1 MHHPHLPLS
10 TRDSLS
16 EDDRL
21 SSQNSENQKF
31 LTNNN
36 SRNSST
42 RSNTFE
48 IGIHNINNIQSSINP
63 NPLNSKKN
71 IHNKQM
77 NNANNHIN
85 GKTNQNTN
93 QNTNKLLSPIAQAK
107 KPTKQNKTRN
117 GYNNNN
123 EFDNENK
130 ETNEHKSIQTS
141 TKQPYL
147 STQNTISSEQVDDL
161 SDLPNKQIHQFNK
174 KMRVESSSTL
184 TTGSPSLRSNEF
196 KYNKSVDSSN
206 IIKPSEYKKRS
217 KNNVLSESNTREN
230 TPNNNNENDNDV
242 VEIMKYSKSK
252 PSVRLE
258 HIDDTA
264 DIPIDN
270 IDNNEHKYEPHTHTH
285 TNDNNKNDKDK
296 KKDKPKNKCWKCC
309 KWYRSCVNRYSECA
323 DNSICCKKFKDLQ
336 KLGRKYITTSKWFK
350 VIILLAILGNCAFIA
365 LEEPTKPVDT
375 PRNTMVKKA
384 ENVFAAIF
392 TVEMIIKM
400 FSNGL
405 FGYHMDDNSESS
417 IEKERNQNKLAEN
430 TNKNNNNREISRD
443 QINEIDNNKRRASF
457 NDLE

>member
-1 MHHPHLPLS
+1 MSMQIPP
-10 TRDSLS
+10 SLIPVALAHQS
-16 EDDRL
+16 H
-21 SSQNSENQKF
+21 
-31 LTNNN
+31 
-36 SRNSST
+36 
-42 RSNTFE
+42 
-48 IGIHNINNIQSSINP
+48 IHQYIHQVK

-270 IDNNEHKYEPHTHTH
+270 IDNNEHKYEPHT
-285 TNDNNKNDKDK
+285 K
-296 KKDKPKNKCWKCC
+296 
-309 KWYRSCVNRYSECA
+309 
-323 DNSICCKKFKDLQ
+323 
-336 KLGRKYITTSKWFK
+336 
-350 VIILLAILGNCAFIA
+350 
-365 LEEPTKPVDT
+365 
-375 PRNTMVKKA
+375 
-384 ENVFAAIF
+384 
-392 TVEMIIKM
+392 
-400 FSNGL
+400 
-405 FGYHMDDNSESS
+405 
-417 IEKERNQNKLAEN
+417 
-430 TNKNNNNREISRD
+430 
-443 QINEIDNNKRRASF
+443 
-457 NDLE
+457 